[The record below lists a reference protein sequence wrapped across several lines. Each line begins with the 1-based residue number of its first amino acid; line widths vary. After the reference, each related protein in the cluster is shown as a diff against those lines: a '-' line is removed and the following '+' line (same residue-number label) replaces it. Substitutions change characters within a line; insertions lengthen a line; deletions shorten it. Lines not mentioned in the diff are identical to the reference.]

1 MHGLYG
7 TKVHRQPQTSP
18 LHGLHLISAI
28 FPTTQLCEHLQL
40 YISFTSSS
48 TSLNW
53 TAIIAHGVGHVWVP
67 LIMARPHS
75 RGQVTYRSRVLEM
88 LLTQGRKDSNGCGAS
103 NAVRSMTFCGLLS
116 ELMTICRTCKN
127 TQTMLSR
134 KASGQA
140 INTRTRIQHMELQQ
154 EVSILPMTK
163 STVLGRVR
171 ALSYKNEVAQVVS
184 TGNERL
190 FRDGFVHTRHHICGT
205 HCFADLIKYYR

>member
-1 MHGLYG
+1 M
-7 TKVHRQPQTSP
+7 
-18 LHGLHLISAI
+18 
-28 FPTTQLCEHLQL
+28 
-40 YISFTSSS
+40 
-48 TSLNW
+48 
-53 TAIIAHGVGHVWVP
+53 P

-103 NAVRSMTFCGLLS
+103 NAVRSMTFCGLQS

-171 ALSYKNEVAQVVS
+171 ALSFMPPTTKLRKSCLRETKGCFVMGLYIRVIIYAALTVS
-184 TGNERL
+184 PT
-190 FRDGFVHTRHHICGT
+190 
-205 HCFADLIKYYR
+205 